1 MVRDIGKNYTY
12 VLWFTSSG
20 NGSKC
25 LPANDCFSGCYFF
38 YPTIFLTFW
47 EIVFLPIHSYPQPP
61 IQWLPLVRWWHW
73 VAEIYSSSSSLAFA
87 LILLNFLPL
96 TNLELTSPYTHIWIF
111 IYLDYS
117 IFPLLILRSKCT
129 WVHDIGDMGQTL
141 SSWSLKNS
149 WVLCRISRISVI
161 LVISFTLI
169 SEFSS
174 Y

>member
-1 MVRDIGKNYTY
+1 MFYGLLLQEMAQNVYQQMTVSLAAIFSTLQYFWHFEKSY
-12 VLWFTSSG
+12 F
-20 NGSKC
+20 C
-25 LPANDCFSGCYFF
+25 LFN
-38 YPTIFLTFW
+38 LT
-47 EIVFLPIHSYPQPP
+47 HSPP

-129 WVHDIGDMGQTL
+129 WVHEIGDMGQTL

>member
-1 MVRDIGKNYTY
+1 MFYGLLLQEMAQNVYQQMTVSLAAIFSTLQYFWHFEKSYFC
-12 VLWFTSSG
+12 LFT
-20 NGSKC
+20 
-25 LPANDCFSGCYFF
+25 
-38 YPTIFLTFW
+38 LT
-47 EIVFLPIHSYPQPP
+47 HSPP
-61 IQWLPLVRWWHW
+61 IQWLPLARWWHW
-73 VAEIYSSSSSLAFA
+73 VAEIYSRSSSLAFA

-141 SSWSLKNS
+141 SSWSLKNY
-149 WVLCRISRISVI
+149 WVLCCISRISVI
-161 LVISFTLI
+161 LVISFTLT
-169 SEFSS
+169 SGFFS